1 MGETLPVI
9 FAAAG
14 TYVQGVG
21 VLAAVGPHLAR
32 LGKRAVG
39 VVDPVVR
46 AQVEPP
52 LAAGCASEDIAWRPE
67 PFPGECTEAA
77 VDRLVHHAI
86 ILEFDGESQRVA
98 RPKEKGGG

>member
-1 MGETLPVI
+1 MSETLFSI

-14 TYVQGVG
+14 TYVQGPG
-21 VLAAVGPHLAR
+21 ALGAIGPHLAR

-46 AQVEPP
+46 AQVEPA
-52 LAAGCASEDIAWRPE
+52 LSAGCAAEGIAWRLE

-77 VDRLVHHAI
+77 VEALV
-86 ILEFDGESQRVA
+86 G
-98 RPKEKGGG
+98 PKTKFPPAVCNIPAGAVVPMPT